1 MSIDTFSS
9 PDRDI
14 CGMGA
19 MTSKPTIWVLGQLLF
34 YHLRPNPIVEVN
46 VQKRVREA
54 LKPPTPLPPGSLTL
68 AMHIRSG
75 MEKYE
80 VGRNSRKSLGI
91 SRYVD
96 VLDEIQS
103 RLLKQGRSLG
113 LVYLC
118 SHLPAA
124 SYVSTEYMTKTY
136 PRAFQYSTL
145 PRIDLG
151 KEDPEKIVFNA
162 VVSGYVGFPPLK
174 EVYIEYLSDIH
185 IMVEAD
191 IYIGAFSNVYG
202 VAGSMRMAKYP
213 QRPLNHTCLLDIH
226 MDPPPLMCEG
236 TADTTP
242 FWRSVGSGGFD
253 EVTSFFSD

>member
-1 MSIDTFSS
+1 
-9 PDRDI
+9 
-14 CGMGA
+14 
-19 MTSKPTIWVLGQLLF
+19 
-34 YHLRPNPIVEVN
+34 
-46 VQKRVREA
+46 
-54 LKPPTPLPPGSLTL
+54 
-68 AMHIRSG
+68 
-75 MEKYE
+75 
-80 VGRNSRKSLGI
+80 
-91 SRYVD
+91 
-96 VLDEIQS
+96 
-103 RLLKQGRSLG
+103 

-124 SYVSTEYMTKTY
+124 SYVSTEFMTKTY

-202 VAGSMRMAKYP
+202 VAGSMVISLKI
-213 QRPLNHTCLLDIH
+213 NFLLISY
-226 MDPPPLMCEG
+226 LM
-236 TADTTP
+236 
-242 FWRSVGSGGFD
+242 
-253 EVTSFFSD
+253 